1 MQSVK
6 NSISDSGTIPGYY
19 AIVSGSGFITGAH
32 REAGWQRL
40 INMAKTIEEISKD
53 LDLSVTTVRLVLSN
67 KATQYRISTKTQ
79 NRIKQYVERYD
90 YTINYS
96 ARSLKLNKTDTLGL
110 IVPCISNVFF
120 ATLAEK
126 LELCCRDFGYQLMI
140 SCSYNDVDYENKLV
154 SALISRNVD
163 GLFIA
168 PSTLE
173 NQQHHLRKVKKPLVF
188 LDRDFKF
195 SNNSLVASDNIDGGE
210 KLTSAM
216 LQAGKTPL
224 WFLLADTMLPSISDR
239 ITGYKNA
246 LKQHHT
252 GRKNW
257 ILEGDNNTP
266 DGGEKLMRDLITRQ
280 GIPRAFISSSLP
292 LLEGA
297 INALCKY
304 SGNIPPEINIGTFD
318 EHPMLGF
325 LANNVWSVQQDENS
339 LAGQAFSLMQQAMS
353 GASCN
358 RNIKV
363 PMTLIK
369 RSRAHG

>member
-1 MQSVK
+1 
-6 NSISDSGTIPGYY
+6 
-19 AIVSGSGFITGAH
+19 
-32 REAGWQRL
+32 
-40 INMAKTIEEISKD
+40 MAKTIEEIARD
-53 LDLSVTTVRLVLSN
+53 LNLSVTTVRLVLSE

-79 NRIKQYVERYD
+79 NRIKHYVERYD
-90 YTINYS
+90 YTLNHS

-126 LELCCRDFGYQLMI
+126 LELRCRDFGYQLMI

-173 NQQHHLRKVKKPLVF
+173 NQQHHLRKIQKPLVF

-195 SNNSLVASDNIDGGE
+195 SNNSLVASDNINGGE

-224 WFLLADTMLPSISDR
+224 WFLVADTSLPSISDR
-239 ITGYKNA
+239 VTGYKNV
-246 LKQHHT
+246 LKKYQYSQQ
-252 GRKNW
+252 NW
-257 ILEGDNNTP
+257 ILEGPDNTP
-266 DGGEKLMRDLITRQ
+266 NGGEKLMYELISGH
-280 GIPRAFISSSLP
+280 GIPQAFISSSLP
-292 LLEGA
+292 ILEGA
-297 INALCKY
+297 INALRQQ
-304 SGNIPPEINIGTFD
+304 SGHISAEINIGTFD

-339 LAGQAFSLMQQAMS
+339 LAEQAFVLMQQAMS
-353 GASCN
+353 GTSCN
-358 RNIKV
+358 KNIKV

-369 RSRAHG
+369 RNRGS